1 MRVTKVV
8 REYIEK
14 KVTEKY
20 LERYAAEKAAA
31 ELESNIRDKIHE
43 AAVEAARL
51 AFDECVRGFL
61 DYNENYNFI
70 EYNPEGISIYGNYN
84 VIRIKNMHNEGSKHN
99 WRQRMNAE
107 VKEKVSEIIV
117 ELELGGTKE
126 TLEKL
131 LAEI

>member
-20 LERYAAEKAAA
+20 MEKYADERAAA
-31 ELESNIRDKIHE
+31 ELERETRTKIFE
-43 AAVEAARL
+43 AAEDAARI
-51 AFDECVRGFL
+51 AFDECVRNYLDNNDFDFL
-61 DYNENYNFI
+61 Q
-70 EYNPEGISIYGNYN
+70 YNPEKINVYGNYN
-84 VIRIKNMHNEGSKHN
+84 ILCVKDMHNRNSKHC
-99 WRQRMNAE
+99 WHDRMSAE

-126 TLEKL
+126 TLERL